1 MWRSSMSKPAR
12 LATLLICSLALGIF
26 TSLRTDDHDE
36 FGDEMTWFTS
46 DWLHD
51 DDNDEPAEGRETLA
65 EGHWPLRGAEQ
76 RKLSSG
82 SPPRCEHTV
91 DGRLA
96 LVDDRGFVCPHRMIG
111 YDGCCNLSAAGATAD
126 IVRQFACDRCDASG
140 CCDELEA
147 CISCCL
153 KPKHR
158 TGFSAALASRPQ
170 AAKLARFKD
179 LMTPLD
185 TCVVLCRHTSEATV
199 HENEYS
205 SERHHCFAAAA
216 PPPGAGKAGTPTLE
230 LVLGAAGKSCDEV
243 CASASSARPNSG
255 PLGCHGPS
263 LQWVNACPTLRHHH
277 GTGGCVQ
284 GCQLEDGRHLPAVQA
299 GVCLVSTDFDGLHC
313 TLSHPKAQRLC
324 PCADRAAISALG
336 PQQGQSPELTLPGGE
351 PALDAAAQ
359 GGGGGGA
366 AAADTP

>member
-1 MWRSSMSKPAR
+1 MSKPAR
-12 LATLLICSLALGIF
+12 LATLLVCSLAVGIF

-51 DDNDEPAEGRETLA
+51 DEHDEPAEGRETLA

-82 SPPRCEHTV
+82 SPPPRCEHTV

-111 YDGCCNLSAAGATAD
+111 YDGCCNSSAAGATAD

-140 CCDELEA
+140 CCDEVEA

-158 TGFSAALASRPQ
+158 AGFSAALASRPQ

-185 TCVVLCRHTSEATV
+185 TCVVLCRHSSEATV

-216 PPPGAGKAGTPTLE
+216 PPPGAGKAGTPALE
-230 LVLGAAGKSCDEV
+230 LVLGAAGESCDEA
-243 CASASSARPNSG
+243 CASASSARASHQHFLP
-255 PLGCHGPS
+255 CHS
-263 LQWVNACPTLRHHH
+263 FLHT
-277 GTGGCVQ
+277 
-284 GCQLEDGRHLPAVQA
+284 HLK
-299 GVCLVSTDFDGLHC
+299 S
-313 TLSHPKAQRLC
+313 
-324 PCADRAAISALG
+324 PCAEQHLLRGRTLDLWGATVCFSK
-336 PQQGQSPELTLPGGE
+336 LTVE
-351 PALDAAAQ
+351 FSH
-359 GGGGGGA
+359 
-366 AAADTP
+366 